1 MLKRPDT
8 ISQRTD
14 ALVEFVDIYPTICDL
29 AGVKKP
35 SHLQGKSLVALM
47 ENPKADFKDA
57 IFARYHGGETI
68 RTDMYQ
74 YSEWKGGASMFY
86 DHSVDPDE
94 NINKVDDPKYKSII
108 QKMKKR
114 LKEHREQL

>member
-1 MLKRPDT
+1 MEDT
-8 ISQRTD
+8 N
-14 ALVEFVDIYPTICDL
+14 AKC
-29 AGVKKP
+29 
-35 SHLQGKSLVALM
+35 
-47 ENPKADFKDA
+47 KDA

-68 RTDMYQ
+68 RSDIYQ

-86 DHSVDPDE
+86 DHSIDPDE
-94 NINKVDDPKYKSII
+94 NINRINDSKYKSVI